1 MSDDQSDGGGV
12 RRIVRTQS
20 PITVRSHE
28 FFLLATGPIRRAF
41 FERAGAAASVDNGTV
56 ALNPTGPIWFLT
68 GVITLIAAVVVTA
81 LVVVNRARAD
91 TIAHLQVEVD
101 RAASTNMDH
110 ASRIGALEQEK
121 ASAAAAEIKKATDAA
136 ARVAQWHAAVAPAL
150 QAELARADAKLV
162 DDDATLEI
170 QLDDELLFDGTR
182 TELKARGEEVLTRLG
197 AVLAT
202 LDVVVDVVGHTDD
215 RTARERKGDDGDP
228 PRYAPSESLWGLSA
242 ARATLAAR
250 VLEEQGAV
258 PAGRITVIA
267 RGKEDPLTSNGGPQR
282 RAKNRRLEL
291 TLRPLP

>member
-1 MSDDQSDGGGV
+1 MSDDQSGDSGV
-12 RRIVRTQS
+12 RRVVRTQS
-20 PITVRSHE
+20 PITLRSHE

-41 FERAGAAASVDNGTV
+41 FEQRSAAGADNGPV

-68 GVITLIAAVVVTA
+68 GVITLIAAVAITA

-110 ASRIGALEQEK
+110 AARIGALEQEK
-121 ASAAAAEIKKATDAA
+121 AAAAAAEIKKSTDAA
-136 ARVAQWHAAVAPAL
+136 ARVAQWRAAVAPAL
-150 QAELARADAKLV
+150 AAELARADAKLV
-162 DDDATLEI
+162 DDGAALEI
-170 QLDDELLFDGTR
+170 QLDDELVFDGTR
-182 TELKARGEEVLTRLG
+182 TELRAGGEEVLTRLG

-202 LDVVVDVVGHTDD
+202 LDVMVDVVGHTDD
-215 RTARERKGDDGDP
+215 RTARRKKSADGDP
-228 PRYAPSESLWGLSA
+228 PRFAPSESLWGLSM

-258 PAGRITVIA
+258 PAGRITVIG

-291 TLRPLP
+291 TLRPLR